1 MTRILEIKPSEVHR
15 ERYELYDERANYAA
29 GVLACE
35 GLLGKNGYGSLD
47 QQEWAFNMH
56 RHGLIRRDVSIAAVD
71 SDEQIMTSRL
81 NTTNGCSLT
90 LDGDASYRL
99 DILSKR
105 APHRAW
111 TDATGNQIISYD
123 MASFTEMSGNVII
136 PPESSTNPHHRL
148 LAMLG
153 LYLIRRNQRYLYLF
167 QPPYGYPNVTRLKPS
182 V

>member
-1 MTRILEIKPSEVHR
+1 MTRVLEIKPSEVRH
-15 ERYELYDERANYAA
+15 ERYELYDENTSYVS

-35 GLLGKNGYGSLD
+35 GLFGKKGYGSLD
-47 QQEWAFNMH
+47 QQEWTFDMH
-56 RHGLIRRDVSIAAVD
+56 RHGLVKRDVSITLPD
-71 SDEQIMTSRL
+71 SDTQITTSRL

-90 LDGDASYRL
+90 LDGDASYHL

-105 APHRAW
+105 APHRTW
-111 TDATGNQIISYD
+111 TDATGNRIIDYD
-123 MASFTEMSGNVII
+123 MASFIEMSGNVII

-167 QPPYGYPNVTRLKPS
+167 PPTYGFPNVTRLIP
-182 V
+182 